1 MTPKP
6 GHKRRDSK
14 YGNGVVAIDDP
25 AGEFLDSTLQEAL
38 EAEIQRD
45 SWRPPTL
52 PRVALEILQL
62 TQNPACSV
70 DAIIETLEKDPLI
83 TGRVF
88 KLAQSPLYAGASKL
102 SSLRQAI
109 VRLGQ
114 NTVRDLV
121 VQVSLETKIFRHP
134 TLGPV
139 LEDVWT
145 HSHRVAQLS
154 RMVARMTPFESEL
167 AFLTGLLHDVGMAGA
182 LLLAAE
188 LKLDQDAPVIALVGA
203 ANSIHQKLGAKMVT
217 EWGMPPEVS
226 FAIASHHTLY
236 DGGVANPHAAILIVA
251 ESLDETTHKVD
262 VVTPPK
268 IAFEAT
274 QVLGLSE
281 AAVNT
286 LLKEAMKIGAGQAA

>member
-1 MTPKP
+1 MPPKHSP
-6 GHKRRDSK
+6 KRRDSK
-14 YGNGVVAIDDP
+14 YGRGVVAIDDP
-25 AGEFLDSTLQEAL
+25 AGEFLDATLQDAL
-38 EAEIQRD
+38 EAEIEKD

-52 PRVALEILQL
+52 PRVALEILRL
-62 TQNPACSV
+62 TQDPACSV
-70 DAIIETLEKDPLI
+70 NAIIETLEKDPLI

-88 KLAQSPLYAGASKL
+88 KLAQSPMYASVDKL

-139 LEDVWT
+139 LEDIWT

-154 RMVARMTPFESEL
+154 RLVARVTPFESEL

-182 LLLAAE
+182 LLVAAE
-188 LKLDQDAPVIALVGA
+188 LKLDKDAPVIALVGA
-203 ANSIHQKLGAKMVT
+203 ANSMHQKLGAKMVS
-217 EWGMPPEVS
+217 EWGMPPEVAM
-226 FAIASHHTLY
+226 AIGSHHTLY
-236 DGGVANPHAAILIVA
+236 DGGMANPHAAILIVA
-251 ESLDETTHKVD
+251 ESLDETAHKVD
-262 VVTPPK
+262 VVTPSK

-281 AAVNT
+281 VAVNA
-286 LLKEAMKIGAGQAA
+286 LVKQAMKIGAEQAA